1 MVEQS
6 RRAVGAVLV
15 LALLVQTGCGTIL
28 YPERRGQKGGRVD
41 AGVAVLDGIGL
52 LFFILPGVIAFAV
65 DFGDGA
71 IYLSAGGKRTFSH
84 RGLKTI
90 RFDPRRDGVKDIERL
105 IRENTGIAVALD
117 QRDMQ
122 RLELDSVDE
131 LPALF
136 AAAGTFA
143 SR

>member
-1 MVEQS
+1 MIEQS
-6 RRAVGAVLV
+6 RKAVGAILV

-28 YPERRGQKGGRVD
+28 YPERRGQKGGRID

-65 DFGDGA
+65 DFVTGA
-71 IYLSAGGKRTFSH
+71 IYIPSGGKGMFGRQD
-84 RGLKTI
+84 LKKI
-90 RFDPRRDGVKDIERL
+90 PFDPRRSSQKDIERL
-105 IRENTGIAVALD
+105 IRENTGVSVTLD
-117 QRDMQ
+117 QPGMR
-122 RLELDSVDE
+122 RLELNSVDE
-131 LPALF
+131 LPSRF